1 MRAARS
7 QMKVA
12 LALITISTLSF
23 LFGSPPALAL
33 DPSLELSQYARTTW
47 RVRNGFSL
55 GNIYAITQTPDGYLW
70 FGTEFGLVRFD
81 GVRST
86 PWQPPAGQHLPDNAI
101 TSLLVTGNGTL
112 WIGTSVGLVT
122 WSGGKLNRRPELGD
136 EFVAS
141 LFEDREATVWVG
153 SLANSGRLCA
163 LRSGGA
169 QCYGEDGAFGRAV
182 WALYED
188 SSGSLWAGAESGLW
202 RMKPGPPRRYAKPA
216 ELIGLSKADNGRLL
230 IAAHGAGL
238 MQLVGDNLES
248 YPIRSASN
256 SNRLLSDRDLDSN
269 RLLRDRDG
277 GLWIG
282 TVERGLIH
290 VRNDGRT
297 DVFTQSDGLS
307 GNVVLSLFEDREGN
321 VWVATT
327 GGLDRFREL
336 PVATISVKQ
345 GLSSDAAQAVL
356 AATDG
361 SIWIGAHEGL
371 TRWKNGQTTIFG
383 KASGLPDDAAQSL
396 FQDDRGRIW
405 VSTGHG
411 LAYFKDGRFVA
422 VNALPGGKVHYIA
435 GDKAGNL
442 WLSEEKSLLHLL
454 EGRLVEQI
462 PWSELGHQHRA
473 QVLLSGR
480 EQGGVW
486 LGFWRGGGLL
496 YFKDRQLRA
505 SYTAANGLGEGVVA
519 DLQLDRD
526 GTLWAATQAGVSRLN
541 DGRIATLTSR
551 NGLPCDTIHWTM
563 EDDDRS
569 FWLYT
574 GCGLVR
580 ITRTELDAW
589 IADPK
594 RRIETTVWDAADGV
608 RLRSF
613 AASEYGPR
621 VAKGTDGK
629 IWFLTGE
636 GIQVVDPR
644 HLAFNKLPP
653 PVHIEQIT
661 ADGSVY
667 GAANGLRLPPLVRNL
682 AFDFV
687 ALSLV
692 APEKNRYRFKL
703 EGWDRDWREAVNE
716 FRVEYSNL
724 PPKHY
729 KFHVIACNNSGVWN
743 EQGDMLE
750 FSVALAYY
758 QTNWFHAL
766 CAVFFMA
773 LLWAAYQWR
782 VRQLHHQFEITLD
795 ARVGERTRIARELHD
810 TLLQSAHGMLLRFQ
824 TVSQL
829 LPERPVEAKDKL
841 DSAIDQTADFITEA
855 RDEVQGLRDS
865 TVQGNDLALAIS
877 TLGEELATD
886 SSNHR
891 PALRVAVEGQSRDLH
906 PILRDEVYKIA
917 AEALRNAFLHA
928 NAKQVEVE
936 IRYDDE
942 RFRLRVRD
950 DGKGIDAAVLSAQS
964 REGHYGLPGMRE
976 RATLIGGKLTIW
988 SEVDAGTEVELRL
1001 PADIAYVSAR
1011 RGSWFSRKFAPKV
1024 KA

>member
-1 MRAARS
+1 
-7 QMKVA
+7 MKGA
-12 LALITISTLSF
+12 LALITISTLGF
-23 LFGSPPALAL
+23 LFGSAPALAL
-33 DPSLELSQYARTTW
+33 DPSLEVSQYGRTTW
-47 RVRNGFSL
+47 RVRNGFAL
-55 GNIYAITQTPDGYLW
+55 GNIYAIAQTPDGYLW
-70 FGTEFGLVRFD
+70 FGTEFGLFRFD
-81 GVRST
+81 GVRSA
-86 PWQPPAGQHLPDNAI
+86 PWQPPAGQHLPVESIN
-101 TSLLVTGNGTL
+101 SLLVTRDGTL
-112 WIGTSVGLVT
+112 WIGTFAGLAT
-122 WSGGKLNRRPELGD
+122 WRGGKLTRRPELGE

-141 LFEDREATVWVG
+141 LFEDRDGTVWAG
-153 SLANSGRLCA
+153 TLENSGRLCA
-163 LRSGGA
+163 MRSGSA
-169 QCYGEDGAFGRAV
+169 HCFKEPFGRAV

-188 SSGSLWAGAESGLW
+188 SSGSLWAAAESGLW
-202 RMKPGPPRRYAKPA
+202 RIKPGPPRRYATPT
-216 ELIGLSKADNGRLL
+216 ELIGLSNDKDGRLL
-230 IAAHGAGL
+230 IAMHGAGVL
-238 MQLVGDNLES
+238 RLVGDKVEP
-248 YPIRSASN
+248 YPVRGAIN
-256 SNRLLSDRDLDSN
+256 SNKLLPDHDIDSN

-290 VRNDGRT
+290 VHNGRT

-327 GGLDRFREL
+327 GGLDQFREL

-345 GLSSDAAQAVL
+345 GLSSDATQAVL

-383 KASGLPDDAAQSL
+383 NPSGLPDDAPQSL

-405 VSTGHG
+405 AFTGHG
-411 LAYFKDGRFVA
+411 LGYFKDGKFVA
-422 VNALPGGKVHYIA
+422 VITLPRGRVHSIA

-442 WLSEEKSLLHLL
+442 WLSEEKSLLHLQ

-462 PWSELGHQHRA
+462 PWSELGHQHKA
-473 QVLLSGR
+473 QVLLSSH
-480 EQGGVW
+480 EPGGVW

-496 YFKDRQLRA
+496 YFKDSQIRA
-505 SYTAANGLGEGVVA
+505 TYTAANGLGEGVVA

-526 GTLWAATQAGVSRLN
+526 GTLWAATQAGVSRLK
-541 DGRIATLTSR
+541 DGRMATLTSR
-551 NGLPCDTIHWTM
+551 DGLPCDTIHWTI
-563 EDDDRS
+563 EDDDGS
-569 FWLYT
+569 FWMYT
-574 GCGLVR
+574 ACGLVR

-594 RRIETTVWDAADGV
+594 RRIETTLWDAADGV

-644 HLAFNKLPP
+644 HLAVNKLPP
-653 PVHIEQIT
+653 PVRIEQIV
-661 ADGSVY
+661 ADRKIYWQNLPGVPVS
-667 GAANGLRLPPLVRNL
+667 NMRLPARTRDLQI
-682 AFDFV
+682 DYS

-692 APEKNRYRFKL
+692 APEKVHFKYKL
-703 EGWDRDWREAVNE
+703 EGQDSDWREVVND
-716 FRVEYSNL
+716 RQVQYSNL
-724 PPKHY
+724 APGPY
-729 KFHVIACNNSGVWN
+729 RFRVIASNNSGVWN
-743 EQGDMLE
+743 EQGDTLE
-750 FSVALAYY
+750 FSIAPAYY
-758 QTNWFHAL
+758 QTNWFRAL
-766 CAVFFMA
+766 CAMFFMV

-782 VRQLHHQFEITLD
+782 LRQLHHQFEMTLD

-810 TLLQSAHGMLLRFQ
+810 TLLQSFHGLLLRFQ

-829 LPERPVEAKDKL
+829 LPGRPVEAKEKL
-841 DSAIDQTADFITEA
+841 DDAIGQAADAITEG
-855 RDEVQGLRDS
+855 RDTVQALRDS
-865 TVQGNDLALAIS
+865 TTQTNDLAMAIS
-877 TLGEELATD
+877 TLGEELAAD
-886 SSNHR
+886 SPGPR
-891 PALRVAVEGQSRDLH
+891 PQFRVAVEGQSRDLH

-936 IRYDDE
+936 IRYDND
-942 RFRLRVRD
+942 RFQLRVRD
-950 DGKGIDAAVLSAQS
+950 DGRGIDAAILSL
-964 REGHYGLPGMRE
+964 EGKEKHFGLPGMRE
-976 RATLIGGKLTIW
+976 RAKLTGGKLTIW

-1011 RGSWFSRKFAPKV
+1011 RGSWFSRKFAV
-1024 KA
+1024 KAKA